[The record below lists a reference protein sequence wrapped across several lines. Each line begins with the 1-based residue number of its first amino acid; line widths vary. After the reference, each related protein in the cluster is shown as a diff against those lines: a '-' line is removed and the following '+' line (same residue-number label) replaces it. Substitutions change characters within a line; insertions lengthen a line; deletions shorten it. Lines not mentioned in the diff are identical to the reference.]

1 MLFAYLLGSVY
12 FSLETNL
19 YTVLYVSELVTNN
32 RSFNIQGANNA
43 RMFANTIENG
53 FSNDR

>member
-43 RMFANTIENG
+43 RMFANTIENR